1 MKIRTLHVA
10 VALLSL
16 TLGAC
21 RPDDQRTDSIDP
33 TSGGGRTSMSPEA
46 VARLDSGNVAY
57 RAGDYESAMAHYRR
71 VTELEPDASAG
82 WFGVSMVQR
91 ALGNQAS
98 ADSAYERVQS
108 LAPGASLVHPTD
120 ADTLP

>member
-1 MKIRTLHVA
+1 MRIRIPYVA
-10 VALLSL
+10 LALLLLSL
-16 TLGAC
+16 GGC

-33 TSGGGRTSMSPEA
+33 TSGGGRASMSPEA
-46 VARLDSGNVAY
+46 VARLDSGNAAY
-57 RAGDYESAMAHYRR
+57 RAGDYEGAMEHYRR
-71 VTELEPDASAG
+71 VTELEPDHSAG
-82 WFGVSMVQR
+82 WFGVQMVHR
-91 ALGNQAS
+91 ALGDQAS